1 MFGLRA
7 AIDRPAHAEG
17 DMSYLPYVPPA
28 DKTKLSPRARELSS
42 QIEKVLQDFQRSYP
56 DTRPGDVQDALR
68 AASGGTDP
76 APDSRRLLAVTLAG
90 GVAALVG
97 VLFFMEEFAD
107 RTIDLPPGAMTWI
120 VMSLVILVGIV
131 ALARRA

>member
-1 MFGLRA
+1 
-7 AIDRPAHAEG
+7 
-17 DMSYLPYVPPA
+17 MSYLPYVPPS

-76 APDSRRLLAVTLAG
+76 APESRRVLAMTVAG

-107 RTIDLPPGAMTWI
+107 RTIDLPPGAMMWI
-120 VMSLVILVGIV
+120 VMGLIVLVGIV